1 MVETEQRAGR
11 VATAATQTGAVRDLL
26 FQDDRDSGRDVGSP
40 AKKLRGA
47 HDEIVVASRQGRIVA
62 GKTNLVVVLRSFDR
76 DPVRERN
83 RRHQRFD
90 FVKPIG
96 ATALDLEGKI
106 DFRRRRKLHILQF
119 VHQAPQNNRMKSP
132 AAEKIIVALDVATEK
147 EALALMVL
155 LSGEV
160 GAFKIGLQSYTTT
173 GPGLIRAAFLLG
185 PVFLDLKLHDIPNTV
200 AKAVESAGKLGVKM
214 LTIHLS
220 GGSEMI
226 RAAVAARSNNML
238 LLGVTVLTS
247 STDKTL
253 AEIGIAEKTSDH
265 VLRLA
270 RLGVA
275 NGIDGLVASPHEARM
290 LRDEFGDKIKIV
302 TPGIRP
308 AESDPGDQ
316 KRFATP
322 REAIDAGADYL
333 VIGRPVTGTVDP
345 KAAVQRIVE
354 ELA

>member
-1 MVETEQRAGR
+1 
-11 VATAATQTGAVRDLL
+11 
-26 FQDDRDSGRDVGSP
+26 
-40 AKKLRGA
+40 
-47 HDEIVVASRQGRIVA
+47 
-62 GKTNLVVVLRSFDR
+62 
-76 DPVRERN
+76 
-83 RRHQRFD
+83 
-90 FVKPIG
+90 
-96 ATALDLEGKI
+96 
-106 DFRRRRKLHILQF
+106 
-119 VHQAPQNNRMKSP
+119 MKSP
-132 AAEKIIVALDVATEK
+132 SSEKIIIALDVATEK

-200 AKAVESAGKLGVKM
+200 AKAVESAGKLGVRM
-214 LTIHLS
+214 LTIHL
-220 GGSEMI
+220 GGGGEMI
-226 RAAVAARSNNML
+226 HAAVAARSDDML

-247 STDKTL
+247 STDETL
-253 AEIGIAEKTSDH
+253 AEIGIAGKTSDH

-290 LRDEFGDKIKIV
+290 LRAEFGDKIKIV

-308 AESDPGDQ
+308 AGSDPGDQ

-333 VIGRPVTGTVDP
+333 VIGRPVTGAADP
-345 KAAVQRIVE
+345 KAAVQRVVE